1 MFFNYTTK
9 FLVINKN
16 IFFSQRRK
24 GTQRKKSRSRP
35 QIQFP
40 NKKTQQL
47 HIVYFY
53 GVIDTSLQL

>member
-1 MFFNYTTK
+1 MFFNYATK
-9 FLVINKN
+9 ILVINKN

-47 HIVYFY
+47 
-53 GVIDTSLQL
+53 QLFIFKV

>member
-9 FLVINKN
+9 FLVVNKN
-16 IFFSQRRK
+16 IFFLAE
-24 GTQRKKSRSRP
+24 TQRNAKKKNRSRP

-47 HIVYFY
+47 
-53 GVIDTSLQL
+53 QLFIFKV